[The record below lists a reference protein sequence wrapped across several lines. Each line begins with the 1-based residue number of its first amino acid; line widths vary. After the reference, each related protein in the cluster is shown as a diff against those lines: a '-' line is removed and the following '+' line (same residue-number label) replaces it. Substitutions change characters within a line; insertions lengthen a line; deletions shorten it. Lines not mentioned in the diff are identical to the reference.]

1 MIDPNEFYGTPNSP
15 SEDSKSRMWE
25 TIESRIIPPVHKRL
39 FALERRSF
47 LYGIAAA
54 IILGFTSIGIYV
66 TVKNSI
72 DYAQPPV
79 VRIDR
84 AYQSAIHEFEKVSLD
99 LDVTDS
105 TLPSHAEVRAS
116 RQEQLRELETAI
128 AELRVDTRPSDLSPL
143 KQTKLRE
150 LYAKKL
156 SLLQTMLEQGDLE
169 L

>member
-15 SEDSKSRMWE
+15 SEHSKRKMWE
-25 TIESRIIPPVHKRL
+25 SIESGIIPPVHKRL
-39 FALERRSF
+39 FALERRRF

-66 TVKNSI
+66 TVKNAI
-72 DYAQPPV
+72 DYAQPSE

-99 LDVTDS
+99 IHSNATP
-105 TLPSHAEVRAS
+105 LPSDAEVRAS
-116 RQEQLRELETAI
+116 RQDQLRELETAI
-128 AELRVDTRPSDLSPL
+128 AQLRTDTRPGDLSPL
-143 KQTKLRE
+143 KRTKLRE
-150 LYAKKL
+150 LYAMKL